1 MLNHLLTSRHQP
13 VSFHE
18 LITQVMTRIVIILIV
33 IIASG
38 MFARANAPVVWELK
52 TRAEILRGTSRGVS
66 ITETGALMLAP
77 RFDEVFDT
85 KQSYVWSSVVDKAG
99 NVYLGTGNDGRIFR
113 VASNGDNATSGTLF
127 YDSPELNVTA
137 LAVDANDVLYA
148 ATSPDGKVY
157 RITQGGQAEVFFD
170 PPDKYIWSLAMMNDG
185 ALAVGTGDKG
195 IIYRVPVESGAA
207 NNVAGNVV
215 KRAPE
220 ALVFYDS
227 SETHI
232 ISLAINRTTGDLI
245 AGTDPGGLVLR
256 VDRSGKA
263 FALLDAPL
271 REMHALSIAPDDSIY
286 ALAIGDAAASPSRLS
301 GAGSTTLEALL
312 ATATS
317 STTNPPATP
326 PDGSPPAVVGGTD
339 TTNAASSP
347 LAASVISPAAKS
359 RRRLA
364 GARSALFR
372 ITPDGSSEVVWSSQG
387 VTAFSLV
394 ARGGDVLLG
403 TNERGRILS
412 IDAQGDETLL
422 TEASENQISSFVTH
436 NGELFAAS
444 SNAGKLF
451 RVGRNSGSIGTRS
464 EAHAGTYESP
474 VQDAQVTAQWGNL
487 SWRVSGAGE
496 GNNAAQERVTTQAT
510 TQVTMQTRSGNTEQ
524 PDRTWSDWSAAYTDG
539 GGSNITSPPARFI
552 QWRVTLTAS
561 ATVNQNVNMTEKT
574 RVEDVRLVYLPR
586 NVAPEIISLTAL
598 PPNVVLLPTIS
609 LTGDAGNDA
618 NPDNPLTTTTTTTT
632 TGAASPAIAIP
643 PRRTFQRGAMS
654 LQWQAE
660 DANNDRMEYTIAFR
674 GVGES
679 RFQILRTNL
688 RDNFFTID
696 AATLADGR
704 YVFRVTAS
712 DALDNPASRALTGE
726 RVSEAFDIDA
736 TPPEVQ
742 VIPDT
747 ATTDAS
753 SNVRG
758 VRFSVEDATSV
769 IRRADVSINGGRWTS
784 IYPDDGIADERRE
797 TFTIALPTAPA
808 GSTETADVTIALRA
822 FDTNG
827 NVGNARTV
835 QRRR

>member
-1 MLNHLLTSRHQP
+1 M
-13 VSFHE
+13 
-18 LITQVMTRIVIILIV
+18 MYIVIITIV

-77 RFDEVFDT
+77 RFDAVFDT
-85 KQSYVWSSVVDKAG
+85 KQSYVWSSAVDKAG
-99 NVYLGTGNDGRIFR
+99 NIYLGTGNDGRVFR
-113 VASNGDNATSGTLF
+113 VASNGANPTNGTLF
-127 YDSPELNVTA
+127 YDTPELNVTA
-137 LAVDANDVLYA
+137 LAVDANGVLYA

-170 PPDKYIWSLAMMNDG
+170 PSDKYIWSLAMMNDG
-185 ALAVGTGDKG
+185 ALAVGTGG
-195 IIYRVPVESGAA
+195 EGRIYRVPVEGGAA
-207 NNVAGNVV
+207 GGVV

-220 ALVFYDS
+220 AVVFYDS

-232 ISLAINRTTGDLI
+232 ISLAINRATGDLI

-271 REMHALSIAPDDSIY
+271 REMHALSIAPDNSIY
-286 ALAIGDAAASPSRLS
+286 ALAIGDAASSPSRTS
-301 GAGSTTLEALL
+301 GAGSTMLEALL
-312 ATATS
+312 AAAAS
-317 STTNPPATP
+317 STTSPPATT
-326 PDGSPPAVVGGTD
+326 PDGSPPTVGGTD
-339 TTNAASSP
+339 TTGSRAESSP
-347 LAASVISPAAKS
+347 LSASVASPAARS

-372 ITPDGSSEVVWSSQG
+372 ITPNGASEVVWSSPG
-387 VTAFSLV
+387 VTAFSLA
-394 ARGGDVLLG
+394 ARDGDVLLG

-412 IDAQGDETLL
+412 IDAQTDETLL
-422 TEASENQISSFVTH
+422 VEASENQISSFVTH

-451 RVGRNSGSIGTRS
+451 RLGRNFNRS
-464 EAHAGTYESP
+464 EPHTGTYESP

-487 SWRVSGAGE
+487 SWRVSGVGNA
-496 GNNAAQERVTTQAT
+496 NNAGQGQVTTQ
-510 TQVTMQTRSGNTEQ
+510 VIMQTRSGNTEQ

-539 GGSNITSPPARFI
+539 GGSIILSPPARFI
-552 QWRVTLTAS
+552 QWRVTFTAA
-561 ATVNQNVNMTEKT
+561 ATVNQNANMAESV

-586 NVAPEIISLTAL
+586 NVAPEIISLVAL
-598 PPNVVLLPTIS
+598 PPNVALLPTIS
-609 LTGDAGNDA
+609 LTGDASNDA
-618 NPDNPLTTTTTTTT
+618 NPDNPLATTT
-632 TGAASPAIAIP
+632 TGTSPAITIP

-660 DANNDRMEYTIAFR
+660 DANNDRMEYSITFR
-674 GVGES
+674 HVGES

-696 AATLADGR
+696 AATLADGQ

-712 DALDNPASRALTGE
+712 DAVDNPTSRALTGE
-726 RVSEAFDIDA
+726 RVSEAFTIDA

-742 VIPDT
+742 VTPDT
-747 ATTDAS
+747 TSDTVAGGAS
-753 SNVRG
+753 SNVRRI
-758 VRFSVEDATSV
+758 RFSVEDATSA

-784 IYPDDGIADERRE
+784 VYPDDGIADERRE
-797 TFTIALPTAPA
+797 TFSIQLPTTST

>member
-1 MLNHLLTSRHQP
+1 
-13 VSFHE
+13 
-18 LITQVMTRIVIILIV
+18 MTRIVIISV
-33 IIASG
+33 IFIASG

-77 RFDEVFDT
+77 RFDVVFDT
-85 KQSYVWSSVVDKAG
+85 KQSYVWSSAVDKAG
-99 NVYLGTGNDGRIFR
+99 NIYLGTGNDGRIFR
-113 VASNGDNATSGTLF
+113 VASNTANSNANATNGTLF
-127 YDSPELNVTA
+127 YDTAELNVTA
-137 LAVDANDVLYA
+137 LAVDANDALYA

-185 ALAVGTGDKG
+185 ALAVGTGG
-195 IIYRVPVESGAA
+195 EGRIYRVPVSGGMSGNA
-207 NNVAGNVV
+207 AGNTV
-215 KRAPE
+215 KPAPD

-232 ISLAINRTTGDLI
+232 ISLAINRATGDLI

-271 REMHALSIAPDDSIY
+271 REMHAITVAPDNSIY
-286 ALAIGDAAASPSRLS
+286 ALAIGDAAASSSRAS
-301 GAGSTTLEALL
+301 GAGSTMLESLL
-312 ATATS
+312 AAAASSSATS
-317 STTNPPATP
+317 PPATP
-326 PDGSPPAVVGGTD
+326 DTSPPTVGGTD
-339 TTNAASSP
+339 TAGSRAESVASAP
-347 LAASVISPAAKS
+347 VVSPAARS

-372 ITPDGSSEVVWSSQG
+372 IMPDGASEVVWSSQG
-387 VTAFSLV
+387 VTAFSLA
-394 ARGGDVLLG
+394 ARDGDVLLG

-412 IDAQGDETLL
+412 IDGQGDETLL
-422 TEASENQISSFVTH
+422 IEASENQISSFVTH

-451 RVGRNSGSIGTRS
+451 RLGRNFNRN
-464 EAHAGTYESP
+464 EAHTGTYESP

-487 SWRVSGAGE
+487 SWRVSGTGE
-496 GNNAAQERVTTQAT
+496 ANNAGQGQAT
-510 TQVTMQTRSGNTEQ
+510 AQVTMHTRSGNTEQ

-552 QWRVTLTAS
+552 QWRVTLTS
-561 ATVNQNVNMTEKT
+561 AVNQNVNRTENA

-598 PPNVVLLPTIS
+598 PPNVALLSTVS
-609 LTGDAGNDA
+609 LTGDASNDT
-618 NPDNPLTTTTTTTT
+618 NPDNPLVTATTA
-632 TGAASPAIAIP
+632 GASPAIAIP

-674 GVGES
+674 SIGES

-712 DALDNPASRALTGE
+712 DALDNPTPRALTGE

-742 VIPDT
+742 VTPDT
-747 ATTDAS
+747 VMGGAA
-753 SNVRG
+753 SNVRRA
-758 VRFSVEDATSV
+758 RFTVEDRTSA

-784 IYPDDGIADERRE
+784 VYPDDGIADERRE
-797 TFTIALPTAPA
+797 TFSIELPAAPA
-808 GSTETADVTIALRA
+808 GISESSDVTIALRA